1 MRSDFE
7 IKDRYYIDDLV
18 KIMALLR
25 GKDGCPWDKA
35 QTHSSIR
42 QNFIEETYEVIEAID
57 NDDPEAMCEELGDA
71 LLQVVF
77 HAQMEKERE
86 RFDFDDVCDGICKK
100 LVLRHPHIFGDE
112 NISDAE
118 AVGDRWNEIKKAS
131 KGQKTG
137 SETLNAV
144 PKQLPALLRC
154 AKLQKRAENAS
165 GYSVSKDEVMKLFD
179 NSVSELHDVVESGK
193 TEDYNQKVGEALFAL
208 VCLARKLS
216 LEPEQCLT
224 DSSDK
229 FIDRFSKAE
238 ELLKEKEREFQNLPN
253 DEILKIWQNA
263 KR

>member
-7 IKDRYYIDDLV
+7 IKDRYYIDDLL

-144 PKQLPALLRC
+144 PKQLPALLRS

-165 GYSVSKDEVMKLFD
+165 GYSVSANEALDILEDRVSKLRGA
-179 NSVSELHDVVESGK
+179 VESGK
-193 TEDYNQKVGEALFAL
+193 TEDYNQKAGETFFAL
-208 VCLARKLS
+208 VCLARKLC

-224 DSSDK
+224 DTSDE

-238 ELLKEKEREFQNLPN
+238 ELLKEKEREFCDLND
-253 DEILKIWQNA
+253 DEILEIWQNA
-263 KR
+263 KK

>member
-7 IKDRYYIDDLV
+7 IKDRYSIDDLV

-25 GKDGCPWDKA
+25 GEDGCPWDKA

-57 NDDPEAMCEELGDA
+57 NDDSDAMCEELGDA

-86 RFDFDDVCDGICKK
+86 HFDFDDVCDGICKK

-118 AVGDRWNEIKKAS
+118 AVGDRWNEIKRAS

-165 GYSVSKDEVMKLFD
+165 GCSFSSDEALEFFDNKVSK
-179 NSVSELHDVVESGK
+179 LHNAIENGK
-193 TEDYNQKVGEALFAL
+193 TEDYKQKVGETLFAL

-216 LEPEQCLT
+216 FEPEQCLT
-224 DSSDK
+224 DASDE

-238 ELLKEKEREFQNLPN
+238 GLSKEKERGFQDFDI
-253 DEILKIWQNA
+253 DEILEIWQNA
-263 KR
+263 KQ

>member
-7 IKDRYYIDDLV
+7 IKDRYTVDDLV
-18 KIMALLR
+18 NIMALLR
-25 GKDGCPWDKA
+25 GENGCPWDKA

-77 HAQMEKERE
+77 HSQMEKERG

-112 NISDAE
+112 SITDAE

-165 GYSVSKDEVMKLFD
+165 GYSVSVNDAMKLVED
-179 NSVSELHDVVESGK
+179 SVSKLRSTIENGNTD
-193 TEDYNQKVGEALFAL
+193 DYSEKAGNALFSL
-208 VCLARKLS
+208 VCLARKLC

-224 DSSDK
+224 DTSDE

-238 ELLKEKEREFQNLPN
+238 GLLKEKKRGFQDLSN
-253 DEILKIWQNA
+253 DDILKIWQNA
-263 KR
+263 KK

>member
-7 IKDRYYIDDLV
+7 IKDRYTVDDLV
-18 KIMALLR
+18 NIMALLR
-25 GKDGCPWDKA
+25 GENGCPWDKA

-57 NDDPEAMCEELGDA
+57 NDDAGAMCEELGDA

-77 HAQMEKERE
+77 HSQMEKERG

-112 NISDAE
+112 SITDAE

-165 GYSVSKDEVMKLFD
+165 GYSVSVNDAMKLAE
-179 NSVSELHDVVESGK
+179 NSISELHSAIENGNTDDCNKKAG
-193 TEDYNQKVGEALFAL
+193 NALFSL
-208 VCLARKLS
+208 VCLARKLC

-224 DSSDK
+224 DTSDE

-238 ELLKEKEREFQNLPN
+238 ELLKEKERGFQDLSN
-253 DEILKIWQNA
+253 DDILEIWQNA
-263 KR
+263 KK